1 MGMRGRGL
9 KFTAVLALVALA
21 LTGFS
26 GGRHGSRSR
35 HGSGGGGGG
44 CSSSRQDHDGYSSSS
59 STSTGGSGGSVAG
72 GDSYGSA
79 SSGGIRTRRP
89 TRRSTPTSTAS
100 GTAVSLADGTARLV
114 RCASPARP
122 YATVEVRNPNGRAGR
137 FRGQVVFQDGRDTE
151 VAREFGDVRV
161 PAEGRG
167 TVEVALGPGLV
178 DAVDHCRADPVA
190 TVH

>member
-9 KFTAVLALVALA
+9 KFTAALALVALA

-44 CSSSRQDHDGYSSSS
+44 CSSSRQDHDGYSSS
-59 STSTGGSGGSVAG
+59 TSTGGSGGSVAG
-72 GDSYGSA
+72 DDSYGSA

-100 GTAVSLADGTARLV
+100 GTAGSLADGTARLV
-114 RCASPARP
+114 RCASPGRP

-137 FRGQVVFQDGRDTE
+137 FRVQVVFQDGRDTE

-161 PAEGRG
+161 PAEGRA